1 MCVFASF
8 HYLLAAEWPIGIQIV
23 LELIEINIK

>member
-1 MCVFASF
+1 MRVFASF
-8 HYLLAAEWPIGIQIV
+8 HYFLEAEWPIDMQHV